1 MKIFVA
7 HATSSNFKEE
17 LYQPLRESS
26 LDKTHEIHLPQEH
39 GKQTVTKEFIKS
51 CDLII
56 AECSFPS
63 TGQGIELG
71 WANIYQVPIL
81 CIYKKGIEPSKA
93 LHYVT
98 HNFITYENADDMISQ
113 IETFI
118 KTV

>member
-1 MKIFVA
+1 MKIFVT
-7 HATSSNFKEE
+7 HATNSNFQEE
-17 LYQPLRESS
+17 LYKPLRESS
-26 LDKTHEIHLPQEH
+26 LNKNHEIHLPQEH
-39 GKQTVTKEFIKS
+39 GKETITKEFIKS

-71 WANIYQVPIL
+71 WADMYQVSIL
-81 CIYKKGIEPSKA
+81 CIYRKGIEPSRA

-98 HNFITYENADDMISQ
+98 HSFITYENAEDMINKV
-113 IETFI
+113 EMFI